1 MILKS
6 ITPANEPSTIDRV
19 TKDLFGAKKSKL
31 NNAQTGIFLGR
42 TRNVKNYSLMGT
54 KKKLKTPETI
64 FCNTDL
70 LYTKTMQSREL
81 KQPTAYEGLSV
92 HEVVYWGELSKFQYR
107 EEAAKAKANA
117 KANAK
122 AAAAAAAGCGCG

>member
-1 MILKS
+1 MVLKS
-6 ITPANEPSTIDRV
+6 ITSANELSTIDRV

-31 NNAQTGIFLGR
+31 NNAKTGIFLGR
-42 TRNVKNYSLMGT
+42 TRNVNNYSLMGT

-64 FCNTDL
+64 VCNTDL
-70 LYTKTMQSREL
+70 LYTKAMQSKEL

-92 HEVVYWGELSKFQYR
+92 QEVVYWGKLRNFQYR

-122 AAAAAAAGCGCG
+122 AAAAAEAKAS

>member
-6 ITPANEPSTIDRV
+6 ITSANEPSTINRV

-31 NNAQTGIFLGR
+31 NNAKTGIFLGR

-70 LYTKTMQSREL
+70 LYTKAMQSREL

-92 HEVVYWGELSKFQYR
+92 HEVVYWGKLSKFQYR

-122 AAAAAAAGCGCG
+122 AAAAAEAKAS

>member
-6 ITPANEPSTIDRV
+6 ITPANKPSTIDRV

-54 KKKLKTPETI
+54 KKKLKTPETNI
-64 FCNTDL
+64 L
-70 LYTKTMQSREL
+70 QYWPSLYKSY
-81 KQPTAYEGLSV
+81 AV
-92 HEVVYWGELSKFQYR
+92 
-107 EEAAKAKANA
+107 
-117 KANAK
+117 
-122 AAAAAAAGCGCG
+122 